1 MNSVTES
8 AEIRPEI
15 AKKIEFLRSNIRQV
29 LIGQDEVIDQVLVAL
44 LCRGHVLLEGLP
56 GLGKTL
62 LVKALATCFDGQF
75 KRIQFTPDLM
85 PADMTGHAIYD
96 MQKGKFNIR
105 KGPIFTNLLLADEIN
120 RSPAKTQ
127 AALLEV
133 MQEKQVTIEGKR
145 YPMSPPFMVLATQN
159 PIEQEGTYP
168 LPEAELDRFL
178 LKVFI
183 HYPDIEDEKALVKSV
198 TSGALSMEA
207 VEDKVS
213 EPLNPEDILQ
223 LQNATESVSVDD
235 QVLDYAVKLVTAT
248 RQTSSIIKGA
258 GPRASIGIV
267 SAAKAWAL
275 MNNRNFVLPDDIKLV
290 ACPVIRHRILLSP
303 ESEIEGFTPDQILQ
317 QIIQSVPAPR
327 D

>member
-290 ACPVIRHRILLSP
+290 ACPVMRHRILLSP

>member
-183 HYPDIEDEKALVKSV
+183 HYPDIEDEKALVKSM

-290 ACPVIRHRILLSP
+290 ACPVMRHRILLSP

>member
-8 AEIRPEI
+8 AEIRPKI
-15 AKKIEFLRSNIRQV
+15 AKKIEFLRSNIKQV

-145 YPMSPPFMVLATQN
+145 YPISPPFMVLATQN

-290 ACPVIRHRILLSP
+290 ACPVMRHRILLSP